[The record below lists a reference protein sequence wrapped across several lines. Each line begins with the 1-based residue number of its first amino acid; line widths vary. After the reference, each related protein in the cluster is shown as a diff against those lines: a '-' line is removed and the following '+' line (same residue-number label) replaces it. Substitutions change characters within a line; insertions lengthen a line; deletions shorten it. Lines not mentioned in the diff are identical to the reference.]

1 MMDAGSTR
9 PRVLIAG
16 GGIAGLEAALALADL
31 AGGRADYTLLAPEP
45 EFVFKPLA
53 VEEPFTFQ
61 PAERHELAPA
71 LAQIGFEFV
80 EGALR
85 EVDPRG
91 GEVVLADD
99 GRLGYDYL
107 FVCVGGRTRGAYSGV
122 ETFWSDRSDVPV
134 DRLIGAAH
142 ADPERTLHLIV
153 PPGTTWPLPIYELAL
168 LIRRRSEEL
177 GLSDLRLCLHTPE
190 QSPLTIFGTVASG
203 AVAELL
209 AAREITIETERYVT
223 QDAEGQLRS
232 SASGESFSPELA
244 LALPVISGPAIAGL
258 PADPNGFIPV
268 DLHARVGGLDRVY
281 AAGDGTTFPVKQG
294 GIATQLADA
303 GAEQIA
309 AELGVELEPRA
320 FEPVLRG
327 QLITG
332 AESLNIKHE
341 LTGGHGEGKASLDY
355 LWWPPQKVGG
365 RYLAAWLG
373 HTAPT
378 DLEPPSRPL
387 DVEVSWPHEWHGDLI
402 SYDAE
407 PRSPR

>member
-1 MMDAGSTR
+1 MEAGSSR

-31 AGGRADYTLLAPEP
+31 AGGLADYSLVAPEP

-61 PAERHELAPA
+61 PAERHDLAPA

-85 EVDPRG
+85 EVDAAAS
-91 GEVVLADD
+91 EVVLGD
-99 GRLGYDYL
+99 GSRLGYDYL
-107 FVCVGGRTRGAYSGV
+107 FVCVGGRIREAYRGV

-134 DRLIGAAH
+134 DRLIAEAH

-153 PPGTTWPLPIYELAL
+153 PPGTTWPLPMYELAL

-177 GLSDLRLCLHTPE
+177 SMADVRLRLHTPE
-190 QSPLTIFGTVASG
+190 QAPLTIFGTVASA

-209 AAREITIETERYVT
+209 TARKVEIETDRYVT
-223 QDAEGQLRS
+223 QDDEGRLRS
-232 SASGESFSPELA
+232 SAADEPFAPERS

-268 DLHARVGGLDRVY
+268 DLYARVHGAERIY

-303 GAEQIA
+303 GAEHVA
-309 AELGVELEPRA
+309 AALGAEIEPRE
-320 FEPVLRG
+320 FEPILRG

-332 AESLNIKHE
+332 AESLHIKHE
-341 LTGGHGEGKASLDY
+341 LTGGHGEGQASLDY

-387 DVEVSWPHEWHGDLI
+387 DVEVSWPHEWHGDVI